1 MLVLSLA
8 QPIGLKLREWLK
20 NISGE
25 ALRYGVRVRH
35 LLACGKQEFFKM
47 HILPSKVGS
56 RQVGLRRRLQSPGN

>member
-35 LLACGKQEFFKM
+35 LLACGKQEFFKDA
-47 HILPSKVGS
+47 HPAIEGRFTAGGTATSSAITG
-56 RQVGLRRRLQSPGN
+56 